1 MGSMPTT
8 IASASRDASRFRIRR
23 FILVPSSFLP
33 NRAAALV
40 RSRLPLPLPKHLQPL
55 FPSFIF
61 LKGHFYSSKLLGYLQ
76 RGAVVLSSYSC
87 HLHVNF
93 RKTACFRFV
102 FPLSRSL
109 RRPLLTQKR
118 AGKQQTACGASGRLG
133 KGARFVPLISPYPGL
148 SSGHT
153 PVPYA
158 DFG

>member
-40 RSRLPLPLPKHLQPL
+40 RSRLPLLLPKDLQPL

-109 RRPLLTQKR
+109 RRPPPTQKR
-118 AGKQQTACGASGRLG
+118 AASSRLLAARRAG
-133 KGARFVPLISPYPGL
+133 PEKGALCSSYFPISRL